1 MPQPQPTVL
10 LRHAM
15 EAGTHYDWL
24 IARPGE
30 DLLWTARVADPSSR
44 WAELGRWTLEALA
57 PHRRVYLT
65 YEGPVSGDRG
75 TVERVDSGE
84 VRIEAWTAD
93 AATLVVAM
101 THFQGRVSLVR
112 QAERC
117 WTAEVC

>member
-44 WAELGRWTLEALA
+44 WAELRRWTLEALP

-75 TVERVDSGE
+75 TVERVDSGD

-101 THFQGRVSLVR
+101 AQFRGTVSLTR
-112 QAERC
+112 QDALH
-117 WTAEVC
+117 WLAEVR